1 MTTNIEKK
9 PNMDDMMIKVGNFL
23 PPETVF
29 YEYFNNAT
37 FGNTYLVPAGEA
49 GVGEKEDTLW
59 KDMWE
64 WFDPVHF

>member
-9 PNMDDMMIKVGNFL
+9 PNTDDMMIKVGNFL

-49 GVGEKEDTLW
+49 GVGEKEDTL
-59 KDMWE
+59 
-64 WFDPVHF
+64 